1 MVWLAREG
9 TSARRSVGGVGER
22 EGGRGR
28 IRNSETCLFHT
39 SYCLPRLPFHC
50 LLLSR
55 PSLFQQ
61 HVLPYHSVSY
71 ITAKLYTLPFVTD
84 ISRIFY
90 VQKVAQSLPDR
101 TPIASFFAYYVHSYD
116 YSIIGDAITFVEIP
130 LSFIYD
136 RLIIALTPIEMFYDF
151 NVSVRVIKGGRHS
164 GETTQERSV
173 ER

>member
-1 MVWLAREG
+1 MVWLVREG
-9 TSARRSVGGVGER
+9 TSARRSVGGEGER

-71 ITAKLYTLPFVTD
+71 ITASFIRYPSWQIFLEFSTSKKLAKVYQIELLSRCFSLITWTRMITFRDTISFVE
-84 ISRIFY
+84 IRRCSI
-90 VQKVAQSLPDR
+90 
-101 TPIASFFAYYVHSYD
+101 YVHSFHSEAQTWRNENAFTRYH
-116 YSIIGDAITFVEIP
+116 
-130 LSFIYD
+130 LSMTD
-136 RLIIALTPIEMFYDF
+136 
-151 NVSVRVIKGGRHS
+151 
-164 GETTQERSV
+164 
-173 ER
+173 